1 MKFIFTAIL
10 ALCSIQYSIA
20 QGYLI
25 KGSVGDTLNSAKL
38 QRSSVTIIRA
48 SDSIIESF
56 TRTNASGNF
65 EVRVRKEGK
74 YILRIT
80 FPSFADYVDVINV
93 NKDVTDIGEVSMVS
107 KEHLLKEFVITRQI
121 AAIKIKGDTT
131 EYVADSFKV
140 KEGANVEDLLKKL
153 PGIQVD
159 KNGQITAQGET
170 VQKILVDGE
179 EFFADD
185 PKVVTKGLQAD
196 AVDKVQV
203 YNKKS
208 DQAEFTGIEDG
219 EKTKTINLMLKE
231 NKKKGYFGKLEAG
244 GGNDGYF
251 QNQGMVNAFKGKR
264 QLSVFGITSNTNKAG
279 LGWEDN
285 DKFGSSNRT
294 TEIGDDGEIYNT
306 WTSTDQD
313 FSGWDGRYNG
323 QGLPKTWTGGAHVA
337 DKWNED
343 KNHISGNY
351 RYAKQNVEING
362 ATNTIN
368 ALPGDSSNVTWQN
381 KEQFSTADRHAA
393 DVMYE
398 RKIDSSSSIKVTA
411 NAGQKTTKTY
421 THYNMIGALQNA
433 EVTDTQY
440 YNDRTIT
447 GDAVSTYINAS
458 LLYRKKFAKKGR
470 TMSLDIKENYKDN
483 QSEGILNS
491 VINYADTT
499 ASQTTNQRKIN
510 DGTSLAFSA
519 KGTYTEPLSKKTFL
533 IVDYSSSINN
543 NSSLNYSYNSIPGQ
557 LYSDVPNDTFSSNYR
572 YNIFTNAGGAAF
584 RYVYKKLNYSFGGT
598 VSNARYTQTD
608 LRHGDTSNT
617 INYLNFF
624 PKASFKYKLS
634 NQRSI
639 DLSYNGN
646 TRQPSITQVQPLVQN
661 NDPTRVAKGNPGLRQ
676 EFTHSMRASYNDY
689 KVLTGRYIWSS
700 VSFTSVNDAI
710 STSQDIVNGVYTTQ
724 YINVNGNYNGWAYL
738 NYGFKLAKTG
748 IRIGGH
754 VNPSIARVNNIING
768 QKNTNDNNTYSGGLE
783 FNYEKEEQWEFSF
796 SPGIAY
802 NDNKATISAYST
814 SYWSSSSDASV
825 SVKLPSKFRINT
837 DVDMMFRQKTKVLNG
852 NNNVIK
858 WNASVSRTFLK
869 NDQLIL
875 ELSVYDIL
883 NQNLGFNR
891 SAQGSTV
898 TQETYNTI
906 RRYGLLNLAWNF
918 SHKPGETK

>member
-25 KGSVGDTLNSAKL
+25 KGSVADTLNIAKL

-208 DQAEFTGIEDG
+208 DQAEFTGIDDG

-294 TEIGDDGEIYNT
+294 TEISDDGEIYNT

-351 RYAKQNVEING
+351 RYARQNVEING

-411 NAGQKTTKTY
+411 NAGKKMTKTY
-421 THYNMIGALQNA
+421 THYNMIGALQND

-458 LLYRKKFAKKGR
+458 MLYRKKFAKKGR
-470 TMSLDIKENYKDN
+470 TMSVDIKENYKDN

-557 LYSDVPNDTFSSNYR
+557 LYSDIPNDTFSSNYR

-661 NDPTRVAKGNPGLRQ
+661 NDPTRVARGNPGLKQ

-724 YINVNGNYNGWAYL
+724 YINVNGNYNGWAYM

-783 FNYEKEEQWEFSF
+783 FNYEKEEKWEFSF

-825 SVKLPSKFRINT
+825 SVKLPSKFRVST
-837 DVDMMFRQKTKVLNG
+837 DVDMMFRQKTKVLTG

-869 NDQLIL
+869 NDQLKL
-875 ELSVYDIL
+875 ELSVYDML